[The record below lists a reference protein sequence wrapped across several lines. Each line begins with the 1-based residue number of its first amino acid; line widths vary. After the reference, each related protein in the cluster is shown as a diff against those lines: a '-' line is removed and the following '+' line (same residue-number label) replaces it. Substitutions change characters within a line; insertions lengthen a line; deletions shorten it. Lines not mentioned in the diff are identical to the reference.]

1 MGYRKTMRTACVEV
15 DVDVD
20 LDDFDESDLV
30 DYLEEKGYTVIE
42 GKVSTQYETFD
53 QIDQKIWQL
62 YLTYKSENGAGPQMD
77 KELGVFFAEYY
88 NKVSV

>member
-30 DYLEEKGYTVIE
+30 DYL
-42 GKVSTQYETFD
+42 
-53 QIDQKIWQL
+53 
-62 YLTYKSENGAGPQMD
+62 
-77 KELGVFFAEYY
+77 
-88 NKVSV
+88 